1 MEDQKATVETIVK
14 FTWTINNFSEFN
26 CKMLKSDTFFAGS
39 HPWRILVF
47 YPEGENDED
56 EDECNLEICL
66 DAGHSANLPDYWNR
80 YASLK
85 LFLINQVDDKMTIT
99 DSLYEGFHKH
109 TVECGCILLEILMDI
124 DKFRDSKNGFLVND
138 TCIIVAEVS
147 LNNNASIGR
156 ELIDFKGVAKIEK
169 DYVELL
175 EKACSKHPSLIE
187 GLLKRNRSQRFIEL
201 GFTAL
206 GRVLHFLKTKKVKD
220 MMNDDAACK
229 ELQDLWDEVEIVRFD
244 DLTWLEP
251 HVKSALRIKVYKV
264 KEEMVTKLKGSVVDL
279 EDRVESL
286 KANVA
291 AAKDDLEG
299 AKMELAI
306 AEKGF
311 VKKDLNDELS
321 HGIPYL

>member
-1 MEDQKATVETIVK
+1 MEDQKAMVETIVK
-14 FTWTINNFSEFN
+14 FTWTVNNFFDLN
-26 CKMLKSDTFFAGS
+26 CQVLYSDTFFAGS
-39 HPWRILVF
+39 HPWRILL
-47 YPEGENDED
+47 YPEGEDEV
-56 EDECNLEICL
+56 EICW
-66 DAGHSANLPDYWNR
+66 DAGNNSTNLPDYWNR

-85 LFLINQVDDKMTIT
+85 LSLINQVDGKMTKT
-99 DSLYEGFHKH
+99 DSLYEDFHKRH
-109 TVECGCILLEILMDI
+109 LPMIVMDI
-124 DKFRDSKNGFLVND
+124 KKFSDPKNWFLVND

-147 LNNNASIGR
+147 LNTNASCGR
-156 ELIDFKGVAKIEK
+156 ELTDFKGVAKIEK

-175 EKACSKHPSLIE
+175 EKACLKHPSLIE
-187 GLLKRNRSQRFIEL
+187 SLLKRNRSQRFIER

-220 MMNDDAACK
+220 MLNDDDACK

-251 HVKSALRIKVYKV
+251 HVKSALRMKVYMV
-264 KEEMVTKLKGSVVDL
+264 KEAMVTKLKGYVVDL

-299 AKMELAI
+299 AKLEFAI

-311 VKKDLNDELS
+311 VKKDLNDELG